1 MKKKLSISIIFL
13 TILGVG
19 IVGIKLLNK
28 PSIMVKGASIVTA
41 RDFRMKVE
49 SKWDNVNEKNYVEL
63 DWDNISDL
71 TQKGYRLFQSE
82 DQGTT
87 WDNRST
93 NYGKVVKVLNI
104 YPDRAESNTFKAWM
118 DSLNMYNE
126 KNEKLIEVTPVSN
139 KDYNMNPLKYL
150 KDGKGDWKYDVITI
164 GSWDRNNH
172 VKMEKEP
179 SDYIM
184 DFIND
189 GRGVLFGHDTIAGD
203 RPDVVNENKNME
215 KFAEK
220 LGITFGHNYAST
232 GQNTTHWAGSK
243 KIKLVNDGYLMKF
256 PFEMEENVVL
266 TIPDT
271 HNIEVQK
278 KDVGEVW
285 FEFID
290 LSMWGVTSIFDDG
303 EYRSGWYLKT
313 NENVS
318 MIQTGHSNGAS
329 TESENKIIANTL
341 YNLAQVSLESYAD
354 DYSVSDDVAPEKAV
368 LTNLGGTFESFT
380 IGINSLDKGKE
391 YQWYVEA
398 DSKSKGLL
406 KSDVVEE
413 TIISNIAGYFYQID
427 DLPTSDLSQEVESYK
442 NSYGRIPEEKYDL
455 YVAPPNSTAIT
466 YDTTAKIFGI
476 NGAKDAD
483 KYLHVVAVDRA
494 NNISEV
500 TTIQINEV
508 MTEFQITETYSDD
521 FGNQLQEDNHVNV
534 AKKENYSK
542 VFPSISSYLNY
553 GYQIDNTNIVEV
565 VDAESVV
572 RIPDVT
578 KNYTL
583 NYIYTKPAKLHIKQ
597 VIEEESESIAIPE
610 KGKVTVINSKGGTT
624 GENASKSHY
633 DIQSG
638 VGEGTISFSD
648 IETKR
653 KINYDFLNIQL
664 NVPSFYQIDRV
675 ETLTNLETGEGETHN
690 YEQSNLSLQFTAS
703 TSEYWITYYLRP
715 VIDPGVYLNIVNNRL
730 NVYYSNI
737 DHFNVFIDG
746 EKYKEFSVTNKATT
760 ESKVIDIPVS
770 EIRNKVSVEYLN
782 ADGNPVT
789 VYWNNTWEFVNDN

>member
-266 TIPDT
+266 TIPDA
-271 HNIEVQK
+271 HNIEV
-278 KDVGEVW
+278 
-285 FEFID
+285 
-290 LSMWGVTSIFDDG
+290 
-303 EYRSGWYLKT
+303 
-313 NENVS
+313 
-318 MIQTGHSNGAS
+318 
-329 TESENKIIANTL
+329 
-341 YNLAQVSLESYAD
+341 
-354 DYSVSDDVAPEKAV
+354 
-368 LTNLGGTFESFT
+368 
-380 IGINSLDKGKE
+380 
-391 YQWYVEA
+391 
-398 DSKSKGLL
+398 
-406 KSDVVEE
+406 
-413 TIISNIAGYFYQID
+413 
-427 DLPTSDLSQEVESYK
+427 
-442 NSYGRIPEEKYDL
+442 
-455 YVAPPNSTAIT
+455 
-466 YDTTAKIFGI
+466 
-476 NGAKDAD
+476 
-483 KYLHVVAVDRA
+483 
-494 NNISEV
+494 
-500 TTIQINEV
+500 
-508 MTEFQITETYSDD
+508 
-521 FGNQLQEDNHVNV
+521 
-534 AKKENYSK
+534 
-542 VFPSISSYLNY
+542 
-553 GYQIDNTNIVEV
+553 
-565 VDAESVV
+565 
-572 RIPDVT
+572 
-578 KNYTL
+578 
-583 NYIYTKPAKLHIKQ
+583 
-597 VIEEESESIAIPE
+597 
-610 KGKVTVINSKGGTT
+610 
-624 GENASKSHY
+624 
-633 DIQSG
+633 
-638 VGEGTISFSD
+638 
-648 IETKR
+648 
-653 KINYDFLNIQL
+653 
-664 NVPSFYQIDRV
+664 
-675 ETLTNLETGEGETHN
+675 
-690 YEQSNLSLQFTAS
+690 
-703 TSEYWITYYLRP
+703 
-715 VIDPGVYLNIVNNRL
+715 
-730 NVYYSNI
+730 
-737 DHFNVFIDG
+737 
-746 EKYKEFSVTNKATT
+746 
-760 ESKVIDIPVS
+760 
-770 EIRNKVSVEYLN
+770 
-782 ADGNPVT
+782 
-789 VYWNNTWEFVNDN
+789 